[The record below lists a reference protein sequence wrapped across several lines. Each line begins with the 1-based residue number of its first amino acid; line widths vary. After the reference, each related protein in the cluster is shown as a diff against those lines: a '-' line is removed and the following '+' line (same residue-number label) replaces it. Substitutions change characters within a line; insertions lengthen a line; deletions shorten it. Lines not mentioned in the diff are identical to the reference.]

1 MPIDTPYNRKVAAEF
16 NKMNRAKVS
25 YLDHSLQDVVQTP
38 VGKFAIPAF
47 TGNNM
52 MMNVNKTVGSGM
64 APYIKGGAKPCPKGH
79 SICTCNTCGGNNP
92 GVNFKTR
99 MELNLGA
106 GRMNDSVPDHLV
118 PNTSA
123 GNPSMTSNT
132 NAHLSGGIKPKE
144 SGMRSNSGAG
154 VDGRKVRAELV
165 KKIMKEKGMK
175 MIEASK
181 YVKDNNLYKK

>member
-16 NKMNRAKVS
+16 NKMNRAKIS

-47 TGNNM
+47 SGSNM

-79 SICTCNTCGGNNP
+79 STCTCNSCGGNNP

-106 GRMNDSVPDHLV
+106 GRMNESIPDHLV

-132 NAHLSGGIKPKE
+132 NAYLSGGVKPKE

-154 VDGRKVRAELV
+154 TDGRKARAELV

-175 MIEASK
+175 MTDASK
-181 YVKDNNLYKK
+181 YIKDNGLYKK